1 MPRTVRGEI
10 AAEQR
15 LGQPA
20 PWRLEDDTF
29 EAQAV
34 MLRLFPYLREKH
46 PEIARAHGYE
56 VGDDA

>member
-15 LGQPA
+15 LEA
-20 PWRLEDDTF
+20 PQTGIEHESF

-34 MLRLFPYLREKH
+34 MLRMFPYLRDKH
-46 PEIARAHGYE
+46 PELAREHGYE
-56 VGDDA
+56 VE